1 MSLYLLDTNTVSHF
15 LNVQSPRHNP
25 VIRRIGAL
33 ADSETVMVSIL
44 AIVAKGNAAVQC

>member
-15 LNVQSPRHNP
+15 LNVQSPRHNL

-33 ADSETVMVSIL
+33 ADSDTVMVSIL
-44 AIVAKGNAAVQC
+44 AIY